1 MPSARGIV
9 SGDDDMTEYE
19 RLKWEHVARN
29 QAKMDSLCLPKLS
42 AECQRPQA
50 NKRKK
55 VSTNTYGLLGVSSH
69 DVCAC
74 LSL

>member
-1 MPSARGIV
+1 MPSARGTV

-29 QAKMDSLCLPKLS
+29 QEKMDSLCLRKLS

-55 VSTNTYGLLGVSSH
+55 GQYKYFWAAWSFFT
-69 DVCAC
+69 
-74 LSL
+74 